1 MTAGALCSART
12 TILRSCDS
20 DKVGGNLLLADKFL
34 EGNHLHFS
42 HIPGLIEA
50 LWKSIGDE
58 VQGQDFRIFAP
69 NAPAFQQLGEQ
80 RCEQLIP
87 KRNQEMA
94 EEVSLCEAKTIQT
107 VQRNKR
113 FIQNFL

>member
-1 MTAGALCSART
+1 M
-12 TILRSCDS
+12 
-20 DKVGGNLLLADKFL
+20 LADKFL

-58 VQGQDFRIFAP
+58 EQGQEFMIFVP
-69 NAPAFQQLGEQ
+69 NAAASQQLGEQ
-80 RCEQLIP
+80 RCEQLIY
-87 KRNQEMA
+87 KRNQDMA
-94 EEVSLCEAKTIQT
+94 EKVSLCDPKTIET

>member
-1 MTAGALCSART
+1 M
-12 TILRSCDS
+12 
-20 DKVGGNLLLADKFL
+20 LADKFL

-58 VQGQDFRIFAP
+58 KQGQDFMIIVP
-69 NAPAFQQLGEQ
+69 NAAAFQQLGEQ
-80 RCEQLIP
+80 RCEQLNH

-94 EEVSLCEAKTIQT
+94 EKLCLCGKNNTASAKE
-107 VQRNKR
+107 
-113 FIQNFL
+113 